1 MPLYTRRDF
10 IATASAGAA
19 LAAFETD
26 TFADEATPEAPVKA
40 SIPPAFTT
48 LHEPKPL
55 AFNSAKLDYGAMAAS
70 YIDAFFRNIQ
80 WDIVAFR
87 LDKARQMR
95 ALAAY

>member
-1 MPLYTRRDF
+1 M
-10 IATASAGAA
+10 
-19 LAAFETD
+19 
-26 TFADEATPEAPVKA
+26 
-40 SIPPAFTT
+40 
-48 LHEPKPL
+48 
-55 AFNSAKLDYGAMAAS
+55 DYGATTAS